1 MTKSEWTLSQAARIL
16 KTSQHRLIYLCEKK
30 IILPDHG
37 GAAGRGSSRRF
48 SSRNILEFA
57 VALKLR
63 DLTIPVA
70 PIGAI
75 LYVLRAFEK
84 VVGKQISGFSLS
96 RSLCEKDAPE
106 LRIIISDGKRLYL
119 SLGQRNK
126 KPKLYGGVNFTRL
139 LMGKLRVTPAD
150 LQEVPESS
158 GSLDGPEGTKHVR
171 IEVSVTAIAR
181 DLPVEE

>member
-1 MTKSEWTLSQAARIL
+1 MTKSEWTLSQAAQIL
-16 KTSQHRLIYLCEKK
+16 ETSQHRLIYLCEKK
-30 IILPDHG
+30 IVTPDHR

-48 SSRNILEFA
+48 SLRNILEFA

-84 VVGKQISGFSLS
+84 IVGRHVSGFSFS
-96 RSLCEKDAPE
+96 RSLREKDAPE
-106 LRIIISDGKRLYL
+106 LQIIISDGKRLYL
-119 SLGQRNK
+119 SLCLRNK

-139 LMGKLRVTPAD
+139 LKGKPRVTSMD
-150 LQEVPESS
+150 LQEVPKSA
-158 GSLDGPEGTKHVR
+158 GALDGPEGTKHVR

-181 DLPVEE
+181 DLPV